1 VARFRFSRR
10 AEADLL
16 SIGDYTLRTW
26 GAEQALRY
34 VADLQSCCQM
44 LADNPEAGRVCDE
57 VRPGLR
63 RLEHGR
69 HVIFYRPGAEGILIS
84 RVLHQRMLPRR
95 YAVEDDNNE
104 P

>member
-16 SIGDYTLRTW
+16 SIGAYTLRTW
-26 GAEQALRY
+26 GADQTIRY
-34 VADLQSCCQM
+34 VADLQACCQL
-44 LADNPEAGRVCDE
+44 LADNPEAGRVCDD

-63 RLEHGR
+63 RMEHGR
-69 HVIFYRPGAEGILIS
+69 HVIFYRPDAKGILIS
-84 RVLHQRMLPRR
+84 RVLHQRMLPDK
-95 YAVEDDNNE
+95 YATENDENK